1 MPERKKF
8 TITAFRQATGA
19 KASQK
24 LLDLRK
30 SQEDINLKITN
41 ALKGGPKTVPE
52 VAMEVGM
59 APKTV
64 LWYIMTYFKYNRI
77 VVAGKTDDG
86 YFRYA
91 LKESKGR

>member
-1 MPERKKF
+1 MQEKKKF
-8 TITAFRQATGA
+8 TITAYRQATGA

-30 SQEDINLKITN
+30 SQLNISSRITN

-52 VAMEVGM
+52 VAKETGM

-64 LWYIMTYFKYNRI
+64 LWYMMTYFKYGRI
-77 VVAGKTDDG
+77 TVTGKTDDG
-86 YFRYA
+86 YYRYA
-91 LKESKGR
+91 LKESNGK